1 MGYFTQEINRLPK
14 QRVNCVYL
22 DMDGVIADFSK
33 KALSLWG
40 IESSATEDIKGWD
53 QIHTV
58 VSKHVGFEV
67 TEEKLWLTI
76 ESHGSE
82 FFRDIP
88 PYSWGNDLYNALSKR
103 VPVVLMTTAISPAAA
118 MGKMQWMHR
127 WFPDARRHAI
137 TPCKHHFARPTAL
150 LIDDAEHNVRE
161 FSRHGGQS
169 FLWPMPWN
177 QEGAG
182 AYRGDVLTKAFGEL
196 EAILNERA

>member
-1 MGYFTQEINRLPK
+1 MGQLSRKIDRPTKNK
-14 QRVNCVYL
+14 VNCVYL

-40 IESSATEDIKGWD
+40 IESSAVEEIKGWD

-67 TEEKLWLTI
+67 TEEKLWKTI
-76 ESHGSE
+76 ESYGSE
-82 FFRDIP
+82 FYRDIP
-88 PYSWGNDLYNALSKR
+88 PYIWGKNLYNALSKR
-103 VPVVLMTTAISPAAA
+103 VPVVLMTTAISPRAA

-127 WFPDARRHAI
+127 WFPDAMRHAI

-150 LIDDAEHNVRE
+150 LIDDAENNVRA

-177 QEGAG
+177 QPGSG
-182 AYRGDVLTKAFGEL
+182 AYNEDVLMSALAEI
-196 EAILNERA
+196 EVILNERA